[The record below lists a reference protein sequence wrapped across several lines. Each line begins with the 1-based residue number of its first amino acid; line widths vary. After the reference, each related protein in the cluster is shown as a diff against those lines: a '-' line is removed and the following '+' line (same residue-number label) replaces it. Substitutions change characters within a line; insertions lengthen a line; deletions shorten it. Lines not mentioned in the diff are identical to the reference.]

1 MNQLNIMGPK
11 RRLTNL
17 HLQPSYLNS
26 TYKRPEANRPGT
38 PYPMPTNRWKRS
50 ASFIGQDDAP
60 KNEETKKRKTT
71 NNSLVSFPSLDSE
84 HPPSNISPMKLTWAL
99 RSILNQV
106 DWSEVALD
114 VVGNEKPT
122 IYRNAFKKLIQAH
135 IEEVLRQDGYREDRP
150 IKQGKREEEDT
161 PGMEYMKCPD
171 TDSKDDNSDN
181 GTRNGSKSLD
191 DRSFVVIDEEDE
203 YESDGYENDEEKD
216 TDDEDQEDKDEDE
229 DYQDGLSV

>member
-1 MNQLNIMGPK
+1 
-11 RRLTNL
+11 
-17 HLQPSYLNS
+17 
-26 TYKRPEANRPGT
+26 
-38 PYPMPTNRWKRS
+38 
-50 ASFIGQDDAP
+50 
-60 KNEETKKRKTT
+60 
-71 NNSLVSFPSLDSE
+71 
-84 HPPSNISPMKLTWAL
+84 L

-216 TDDEDQEDKDEDE
+216 KDDEDQEDKDEDE